1 MKIIGL
7 IGGTSWNSTLEY
19 YRILNET
26 AKEKL
31 GKSHSAKCILYSID
45 FEEIKELLN
54 NEKWDEVAEVLTDIS
69 KRLERAG
76 ADFILICANTM
87 HKIVDRIQEN
97 IDIPILSIID
107 VTAEKIKEKNIEK
120 VGLVGTRFTMEED
133 FYKKILEEKHGIKV
147 ILPVDEEREILH
159 SIISNELCSG
169 IMKQDSKEK
178 IKKIMEG
185 LIRRGAKGIILGCT
199 ELPLII
205 KQEDVDVL
213 IFDTTRIHAIS
224 AIEYAIE
231 N

>member
-1 MKIIGL
+1 M
-7 IGGTSWNSTLEY
+7 
-19 YRILNET
+19 
-26 AKEKL
+26 
-31 GKSHSAKCILYSID
+31 
-45 FEEIKELLN
+45 
-54 NEKWDEVAEVLTDIS
+54 
-69 KRLERAG
+69 
-76 ADFILICANTM
+76 
-87 HKIVDRIQEN
+87 
-97 IDIPILSIID
+97 
-107 VTAEKIKEKNIEK
+107 
-120 VGLVGTRFTMEED
+120 
-133 FYKKILEEKHGIKV
+133 EEKHGIKV

>member
-1 MKIIGL
+1 MKTIGL

-205 KQEDVDVL
+205 KQEDVDVP